1 MIPDGL
7 PTPEELASAQ
17 AAFTL
22 LVISGLLMTVVTA
35 IATRRSAKSFAPWAW
50 GGVAFIL
57 SQVIRLPILAMLSAL
72 IIGTGSPDSLSPGWF
87 AAVVLASLTA
97 GLFEEGSRA
106 LILSRAA
113 RSVRTVSTGV
123 AFGVGHAGV
132 EIFAVLIAPSLAALL
147 IMQGVAD
154 QSIFAGLDA
163 AGSTMVAQAAQFLAA
178 QTVGVSLLAIAERLL
193 AITLHVVLALMVMN
207 VVAARRTRMDI
218 ARGLAL
224 PVALHAMANLL
235 AVVAGALFGA
245 FIAEIALALF
255 VGGAVWY
262 YRRNAVKALDS
273 VPPTAPAQS

>member
-7 PTPEELASAQ
+7 PTTEELASAQ
-17 AAFTL
+17 YAFTVL
-22 LVISGLLMTVVTA
+22 IISGLLIVGATA
-35 IATRRSAKSFAPWAW
+35 IATRLSAKSFAPWAW

-57 SQVIRLPILAMLSAL
+57 SQVVRLPILAMLSAL
-72 IIGTGSPDSLSPGWF
+72 IVGTSSPETLSSGWF
-87 AAVVLASLTA
+87 VSVVLASLTA

-123 AFGVGHAGV
+123 AFGAGHAGIEV
-132 EIFAVLIAPSLAALL
+132 VAVLIAPSLAALL

-154 QSIFAGLDA
+154 RSIFTGLDA
-163 AGSTMVAQAAQFLAA
+163 EGSTMIAQAAQFLAA

-193 AITLHVVLALMVMN
+193 AITLHVVLALMVIN
-207 VVAARRTRMDI
+207 VVVARRTFMDR

-235 AVVAGALFGA
+235 AVVAGAHFGA

-262 YRRNAVKALDS
+262 YRSNAARARDS
-273 VPPTAPAQS
+273 VPPTTPAQS